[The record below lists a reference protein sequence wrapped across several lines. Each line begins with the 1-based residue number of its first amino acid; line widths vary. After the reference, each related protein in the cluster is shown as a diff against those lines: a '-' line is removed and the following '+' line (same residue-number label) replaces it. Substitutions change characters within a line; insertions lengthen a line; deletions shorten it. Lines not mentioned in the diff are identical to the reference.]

1 MTHAQTATPM
11 TETHASPLKQ
21 SMALGKPLLA
31 EVDTLILS
39 IIKEEIPLIHDVAK
53 HIINSGG
60 KRLRPLLT
68 LLCSQCCEY
77 GEGDRQ
83 VRLAAAVEFIHT
95 ATLLHDDVVDDSNLR
110 RGLATAN
117 NVWGNKLSVLVGD
130 FLLSQ
135 AFRLM
140 VADGSLDVLDIL
152 SQAAA
157 VISKGEVLQLTT
169 ERQID
174 TEQDI
179 YLEVIKAKTAELFA
193 AACEIAPVIAGKDEM
208 RPTFQSYGMSLGI
221 AFQAVDDVLDY
232 FADQSA
238 LGKEVG
244 DDFKE
249 KKITLPILLLRDSAS
264 DDVKAKLA
272 EYFSDD
278 YVQQAD
284 DFAALQSWLADYD
297 IKTMCQAF
305 IEHYCEQARGALK
318 QMPSNPA
325 SSALLE
331 IVDYGASRSS

>member
-1 MTHAQTATPM
+1 M
-11 TETHASPLKQ
+11 
-21 SMALGKPLLA
+21 LA

-39 IIKEEIPLIHDVAK
+39 IIKEEIPLIHDVAE
-53 HIINSGG
+53 HIIKSGG

-77 GEGDRQ
+77 EGDRH
-83 VRLAAAVEFIHT
+83 VKLAAAVEFIHT

-117 NVWGNKLSVLVGD
+117 NVWGNKPSVLVGD

-140 VADGSLDVLDIL
+140 VGDGSLDVLDIL
-152 SQAAA
+152 SNAAA

-174 TEQDI
+174 TKQEV

-208 RPTFQSYGMSLGI
+208 RPVFRNYGMSLGI

-249 KKITLPILLLRDSAS
+249 KKITLPILLLRDRASAEIKS
-264 DDVKAKLA
+264 KLA

-278 YVQQAD
+278 YVQKMD
-284 DFAALQSWLADYD
+284 DFAALQNWLADYN
-297 IKTMCQAF
+297 IKAECQKF
-305 IEHYCEQARGALK
+305 IEHYCDQARSALK
-318 QMPSNPA
+318 QMPDNPA
-325 SSALLE
+325 SRALLE
-331 IVDYGASRSS
+331 IVDYGAGRSS